1 MHNPFKRFLLKIA
14 SPKKPIE
21 DVKGLYLGNNHFI
34 RVVPQ
39 PEGNPEYVSTLSGVA
54 TRFQLPTQFGNI
66 GLIAHNYLS
75 GKHFLELKPGD
86 SLYIMDG
93 FKRRKRYVVKSIHRY
108 QALQPQSPHSHF
120 IDLDTQELS
129 TASDVF
135 KRMYT
140 GSHRVVLQTCIEKGN
155 IKEWGRYF
163 VVAESAPEE

>member
-1 MHNPFKRFLLKIA
+1 MHNPFKRFIQKIA

-39 PEGNPEYVSTLSGVA
+39 PEGNPEYVSSLSGVA

-120 IDLDTQELS
+120 IDLDTQDFDQGMTRKLAAQLKAPCYLISELK
-129 TASDVF
+129 ADRLA
-135 KRMYT
+135 KIIR
-140 GSHRVVLQTCIEKGN
+140 
-155 IKEWGRYF
+155 KEI
-163 VVAESAPEE
+163 